1 MRNYLFFLS
10 FLMFPTLVLSQ
21 AGDNSKNYRDSL
33 RNHILTEGTARISCY
48 LDDSDETPG
57 DFSCFVTYPVGSVRV
72 VENFND
78 NATEIAKLDRFMNFA
93 LTDAQVQVKNIF
105 LLGYSSPD
113 GDIRWNGNL
122 ADKRVKSFLDYMN
135 GKYSLF
141 GRYNVRTHASAIDWA
156 GLYRQVAASS
166 YPWRDKVLRIIDGT
180 NSTDLRLKQLM
191 ELKGGRAYW
200 TLYKECFPHL
210 RRVDVL
216 VTYNIKT
223 PQKAAPVTVPQE
235 TEVTET
241 VEAAPVANETATP
254 VYTAPKVFIP
264 KEHLHPVVAVKTNLF
279 SWAGLTPEFKYRRFT
294 PNLAVEGFFAR
305 RWSAVLSGAYA
316 DWSYSGGKKWG
327 VSALSLEPRFWLKG
341 DGTFRYAYVG
351 AFGQFGDYNDRHD
364 TTLSSATGDYWQ
376 AGLSVGCYVPIVKG
390 LGIEFG
396 VRGGYENRDEDSY
409 RTGDSHNYF
418 QSNQTKTR
426 WGVMGVNVSVSYRF

>member
-1 MRNYLFFLS
+1 MNKQNSFFFSAVALLLFFLPAVA
-10 FLMFPTLVLSQ
+10 FSQ
-21 AGDNSKNYRDSL
+21 AGDNSTHYRDSL
-33 RNHILTEGTARISCY
+33 RTHILTKGTARISCY
-48 LDDSDETPG
+48 LDDSNEVPG

-78 NATEIAKLDRFMNFA
+78 NATEIAKLDRFMDFA
-93 LTDAQVQVKNIF
+93 LTDAQVQVNNIF

-200 TLYKECFPHL
+200 TLYKECFPRL

-216 VTYNIKT
+216 VTYNIKKSE
-223 PQKAAPVTVPQE
+223 KAAPATTPEERVEPVATKTVEPAPVAQE
-235 TEVTET
+235 T
-241 VEAAPVANETATP
+241 AAPVAVAARKGGDIT
-254 VYTAPKVFIP
+254 
-264 KEHLHPVVAVKTNLF
+264 KERLHPVIAVKTNLF
-279 SWAGLTPEFKYRRFT
+279 SWAGLTPGFKYRRFT

-305 RWSAVLSGAYA
+305 RWSAALSGAYA
-316 DWSYSGGKKWG
+316 NWSYGGDKKWG
-327 VSALSLEPRFWLKG
+327 VSALSLEPRFWLKA
-341 DGTFRYAYVG
+341 DGTFRYTYVG
-351 AFGQFGDYNDRHD
+351 AFGQFGDYDDRHD
-364 TTLSSATGDYWQ
+364 TTLSSVTGDYWQ
-376 AGLSVGCYVPIVKG
+376 TGLSVGCYVPIVRG
-390 LGIEFG
+390 LGVEFG
-396 VRGGYENRDEDSY
+396 VRGGYENRDENSY
-409 RTGDSHNYF
+409 
-418 QSNQTKTR
+418 
-426 WGVMGVNVSVSYRF
+426 SVEDGHR